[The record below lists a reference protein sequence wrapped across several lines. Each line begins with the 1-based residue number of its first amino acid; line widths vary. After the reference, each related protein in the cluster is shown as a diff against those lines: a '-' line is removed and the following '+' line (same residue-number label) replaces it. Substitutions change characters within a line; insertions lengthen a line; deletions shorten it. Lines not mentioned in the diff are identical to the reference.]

1 MNTPVNTPSL
11 DLVSIE
17 AINGSIATVQIIG
30 LDNKFDAIIPDGAD
44 VKVGE
49 IYSIAMDYK
58 HLIAGDNIPDE
69 DVDKFERL
77 QKMAEEVKHNK
88 IKNLMEGNGI
98 NGLMYNNWVK

>member
-17 AINGSIATVQIIG
+17 AINGSITTVQIIG
-30 LDNKFDAIIPDGAD
+30 LDNKFEAIIPNGAD

-77 QKMAEEVKHNK
+77 QRMAEETRR
-88 IKNLMEGNGI
+88 LRSDE
-98 NGLMYNNWVK
+98 

>member
-17 AINGSIATVQIIG
+17 AINGTMATVQIIG
-30 LDNKFDAIIPDGAD
+30 LDNKFEAIIPDGAD

-58 HLIAGDNIPDE
+58 HLIVGDNVPDE
-69 DVDKFERL
+69 EREEADQLNRLKADNLAEIERVAEEFERRAD
-77 QKMAEEVKHNK
+77 QE
-88 IKNLMEGNGI
+88 
-98 NGLMYNNWVK
+98 